1 MLSYE
6 TATDYIQTFLNT
18 EKTPD
23 FSRNARFYNL
33 ERIAQLLEEL
43 DNPHQHLKIIHITGS
58 KGKGTTATI
67 IASILTHVGYRTG
80 LFTSPHFISPRER
93 CQIDAEMI
101 SKADFARCLTL
112 IKPAI
117 ESISTNSF
125 GKVSFFEIYTA
136 LAFFYFAD
144 QQVDFAVVEVGL
156 GGRLDATNVVDPIVS
171 VITQVSLEHTRV
183 LGETLKEIAEEK
195 AEIIKANR
203 PVVIAPQP
211 IQVRPVFEKTAADRA
226 AAACWVDM
234 KHIQQNSQSLNGQFF
249 DFQSKNWLYRNLF
262 IPLIGEHQLINAAVA
277 ICCVEK
283 ILMGTM
289 SVDFER
295 ALIFEGL
302 EKVRLIGRLQLIE
315 RRTKFLIDSAH
326 SPASFEALWKTIREL
341 FCYDRL
347 IVVIGLMKD
356 KDLQAIGKIVV
367 SSADE
372 IIATQA
378 FNNPRVCQAEE
389 IVRMWSNFSI
399 KPMRAISS
407 APQAI
412 QAAQSTA
419 HKLDLICVTGS
430 IYLAG
435 EALKLLQKSP

>member
-6 TATDYIQTFLNT
+6 AATDYIQTFLDT
-18 EKTPD
+18 EKSPD
-23 FSRNARFYNL
+23 FSRSARFYNL
-33 ERIAQLLEEL
+33 DRIAQLLGEL
-43 DNPHQHLKIIHITGS
+43 DNPHQRFKIVHVAGS
-58 KGKGTTATI
+58 KGKGSTATI
-67 IASILTHVGYRTG
+67 IASILTHVGYQTG

-93 CQIDAEMI
+93 CQINSEMI
-101 SKADFARCLTL
+101 SEADFSRCLAV

-117 ESISTNSF
+117 ESVSANSF

-144 QQVDFAVVEVGL
+144 QEVDFAVVEVGL
-156 GGRLDATNVVDPIVS
+156 GGRLDATNVVDPIIS
-171 VITQVSLEHTRV
+171 VITQISLEHTGI
-183 LGETLKEIAEEK
+183 LGETLEEIAEEK
-195 AEIIKANR
+195 AEIIKVSC

-211 IQVRPVFEKTAADRA
+211 VQAQSVFEKTAANRA
-226 AAACWVDM
+226 ATACWVNANQI
-234 KHIQQNSQSLNGQFF
+234 KQNSQSLDGQFF
-249 DFQSKNWLYRNLF
+249 NFQSENQLYQNLF
-262 IPLIGEHQLINAAVA
+262 IPLIGGHQLVNAAVA
-277 ICCVEK
+277 ICCVEQ
-283 ILMGTM
+283 ILMETM
-289 SVDFER
+289 VADLQR
-295 ALIFEGL
+295 TLISEGL
-302 EKVRLIGRLQLIE
+302 RKVKLIGRLQLIE
-315 RRTKFLIDSAH
+315 KRTTILIDSAH
-326 SPASFEALWKTIREL
+326 SPASFEALWKTIQEL

-356 KDLQAIGKIVV
+356 KDLQTIGEIVV

-372 IIATQA
+372 IIATQV
-378 FNNPRVCQAEE
+378 FNNPRVCQAED

-407 APQAI
+407 AHQAI